1 MIHLPYKAGI
11 SPTLH
16 IRGMIATEDIS
27 KGTVIERCP
36 VIPIPIIEKPSLLQT
51 ELLNYYFEWTISHN
65 AIVLGYGSLIN
76 HSFQPNAAYSCG
88 YKNKVMIFYAI
99 KTIKKGEEVFTNYNG
114 DPNDKTP
121 LAPGLMNF
129 KKI

>member
-1 MIHLPYKAGI
+1 MIHLPYEVGI
-11 SPTLH
+11 SQTLH
-16 IRGMIATEDIS
+16 IRGMIATEDIR
-27 KGTVIERCP
+27 KGAVIERCP
-36 VIPIPIIEKPSLLQT
+36 VIPIPITEKPNLLQT
-51 ELLNYYFEWTISHN
+51 ELLNYYFEWTNSHS

-99 KTIKKGEEVFTNYNG
+99 KTIKKGDEVFTNYNG
-114 DPNDKTP
+114 TPNDTTP
-121 LAPGLMNF
+121 LAPGLTSF

>member
-1 MIHLPYKAGI
+1 MIHLPYEVGT

-16 IRGMIATEDIS
+16 IRGMIATENIR
-27 KGTVIERCP
+27 KGAIIERCP

-51 ELLNYYFEWTISHN
+51 ELLNYYFEWTNSHN

-76 HSFQPNAAYSCG
+76 HSFKPNSAYTWG

-99 KTIKKGEEVFTNYNG
+99 KPIKKGEEIFVNYNST
-114 DPNDKTP
+114 PNDTTP
-121 LAPGLMNF
+121 LAPGLTNF

>member
-1 MIHLPYKAGI
+1 MIHLPYEVGI
-11 SPTLH
+11 SQTLH
-16 IRGMIATEDIS
+16 IRGMIATEDIR
-27 KGTVIERCP
+27 KGTIIERCP
-36 VIPIPIIEKPSLLQT
+36 VIPIPITEKPSLLQT
-51 ELLNYYFEWTISHN
+51 ELLNYYFEWTNSHN

-99 KTIKKGEEVFTNYNG
+99 KTIKKGDEVFTNYNG
-114 DPNDKTP
+114 TPNDTTP
-121 LAPGLMNF
+121 LAPGLTSF